1 MKSQQIYAKLFFSS
15 YFEDAAFDMFNE
27 IFKSNKEKLEY
38 HFLAYDY
45 EWIFRTVEPGFP
57 ETEYESRE
65 LLYIAYEGK
74 CMVGR

>member
-45 EWIFRTVEPGFP
+45 EKKIFRTVEPG
-57 ETEYESRE
+57 RE
-65 LLYIAYEGK
+65 LLYIAYKGK